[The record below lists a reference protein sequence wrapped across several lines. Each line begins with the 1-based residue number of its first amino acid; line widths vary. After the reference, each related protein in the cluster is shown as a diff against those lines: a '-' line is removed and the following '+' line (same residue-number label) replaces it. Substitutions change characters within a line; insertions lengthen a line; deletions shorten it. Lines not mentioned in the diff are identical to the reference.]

1 VAEKEEGKFMSA
13 SQNAPES
20 ELVWGIQNHTGITSL
35 PKKFAL
41 LAGLA
46 YLVGGVIGFF
56 FTGFANFT
64 ENTGISL
71 FGVFHL
77 TPFHNIIHIGVGAI
91 WLLAAFALSRTA
103 TEGVNLAVG
112 AVYVLAAVL
121 GYLGY
126 LTFIGVMPGFGDT
139 DFYLH
144 LVTGVASLAF
154 SGLIPLPDRSR
165 A

>member
-1 VAEKEEGKFMSA
+1 MTA
-13 SQNAPES
+13 SQDTGGG
-20 ELVWGIQNHTGITSL
+20 LDVVWGIKSHTDLDSL

-56 FTGFANFT
+56 FTGFHNFT

-71 FGVFHL
+71 FGIFHL
-77 TPFHNIIHIGVGAI
+77 TPFHNIIHIGVGAL
-91 WLLAAFALSRTA
+91 WLIAAFTLTRVA

-112 AVYVLAAVL
+112 GVYVLAAVL
-121 GYLGY
+121 GYLGS
-126 LTFIGVMPGFGDT
+126 LTFIGVMPGFGDA

-144 LVTGVASLAF
+144 LVTGVASLVFA
-154 SGLIPLPDRSR
+154 GLIPLPDHSRRSH